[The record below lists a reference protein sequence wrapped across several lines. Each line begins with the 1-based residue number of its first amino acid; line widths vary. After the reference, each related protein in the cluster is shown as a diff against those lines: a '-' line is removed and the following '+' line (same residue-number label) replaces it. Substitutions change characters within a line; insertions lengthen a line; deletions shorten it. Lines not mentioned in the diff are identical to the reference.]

1 MALRHLTLASS
12 ATVIALAAVAAT
24 TLSTNFSS
32 AAFAADG
39 DRLALNAPI
48 HTASDPALRQAV
60 ELLSK
65 TPKSKAGQTKRGTIF
80 NSQPANDS
88 TVVKHRKDLDKVLI
102 LGGADA
108 IPM

>member
-1 MALRHLTLASS
+1 MAFRHITLSLS
-12 ATVIALAAVAAT
+12 LVAAFAST
-24 TLSTNFSS
+24 GLSCG
-32 AAFAADG
+32 AGAADG
-39 DRLALNAPI
+39 DLLALNAPI

-65 TPKSKAGQTKRGTIF
+65 TPKVKAGQGKRGNF
-80 NSQPANDS
+80 NTQPANDA

-102 LGGADA
+102 LGGAEV